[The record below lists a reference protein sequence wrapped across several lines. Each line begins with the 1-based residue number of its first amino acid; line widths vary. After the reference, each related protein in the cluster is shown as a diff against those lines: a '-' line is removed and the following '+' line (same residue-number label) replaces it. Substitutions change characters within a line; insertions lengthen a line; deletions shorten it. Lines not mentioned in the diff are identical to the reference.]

1 MYNEDTYLTEDTAM
15 LFRKKIER
23 SCAYCLYGAHLEDGQ
38 VLCSKK
44 GIRTMAD
51 QCRKFRYD
59 PCKRIPK
66 KAKALD
72 FSKYDGEDF
81 SL

>member
-1 MYNEDTYLTEDTAM
+1 M

-23 SCAYCLYGAHLEDGQ
+23 NCSYCLHAAQLEQ
-38 VLCSKK
+38 EQILCAKR
-44 GIRTMAD
+44 GLRPENAP
-51 QCRKFRYD
+51 CWRFRYD
-59 PCKRIPK
+59 PCKRMPK

-72 FSKYDGEDF
+72 FSKYDKEDY

>member
-1 MYNEDTYLTEDTAM
+1 M

-23 SCAYCLYGAHLEDGQ
+23 ACGYCQHGAEIDEGLI
-38 VLCSKK
+38 LCTKNGLKTPDS
-44 GIRTMAD
+44 

-59 PCKRIPK
+59 PCKRIPA
-66 KAKALD
+66 KARALD
-72 FSKYDGEDF
+72 FSKYEQEDF

>member
-1 MYNEDTYLTEDTAM
+1 M
-15 LFRKKIER
+15 LFRKKIQR
-23 SCAYCLYGAHLEDGQ
+23 SCAYCQFGTKMGEDQ
-38 VLCSKK
+38 ILCAKK
-44 GIRTMAD
+44 GIKTTDD
-51 QCRKFRYD
+51 QCRRFRYD
-59 PCKRIPK
+59 PTKRLPM

>member
-1 MYNEDTYLTEDTAM
+1 MM
-15 LFRKKIER
+15 LFRRKIER
-23 SCAYCLYGAHLEDGQ
+23 SCCYCSHSAKLEDGQ

-44 GIRTMAD
+44 GVQTDDSR
-51 QCRKFRYD
+51 CFWFRYD
-59 PCKRIPK
+59 PYKRIPK

-72 FSKYDGEDF
+72 FSKYEEEDY

>member
-1 MYNEDTYLTEDTAM
+1 M

-23 SCAYCLYGAHLEDGQ
+23 RCEYCRFAARLDDETILCA
-38 VLCSKK
+38 KK
-44 GIRTMAD
+44 GVKGRED
-51 QCRKFRYD
+51 KCLKFKYD
-59 PCKRIPK
+59 PTKRIPL

-72 FSKYDGEDF
+72 FSKYDKEDF

>member
-1 MYNEDTYLTEDTAM
+1 M

-23 SCAYCLYGAHLEDGQ
+23 ACAYCQYGAKLEEDQ
-38 VLCSKK
+38 ILCSKK
-44 GIRTMAD
+44 GIKSAED
-51 QCRKFRYD
+51 KCRKFKYD
-59 PCKRIPK
+59 PCKRVPV

-72 FSKYDGEDF
+72 FSKYEEEDY